1 LTRIKAISVVAAALM
16 LTALGTVSALA
27 WHGVVLSAAQD
38 CNKRVVTVSADDTQ
52 GFFTENGSPHSGNL
66 IVKDSSGTPASGTF
80 TWSYDTTKAHAQPIG
95 SIPLS
100 ALSAGKQY
108 SISIEGAT
116 DVAAATVTYGTC
128 KSPACSEQLAVVGTP
143 TLSQDGKSLT
153 WKVHNSTGADIT
165 FQWFIKEAGN
175 HPAQK
180 LAPAGKDVTVVSSV
194 VSGSDT
200 DTLVLTWG
208 GTPCVMKQV
217 FSASATPAP
226 TESASPSAAASASP
240 SESAAA
246 TTEPTSSAVPSPPN
260 TGGGSGGG
268 ADRSFA
274 FVLLALVLGTVG
286 VGGTTLAL
294 SRKGS

>member
-1 LTRIKAISVVAAALM
+1 MTKIKAISVLAAALM

-27 WHGVVLSAAQD
+27 RHGVVLSAAQD

-66 IVKDSSGTPASGTF
+66 IVKDSSGTQASGTF
-80 TWSYDTTKAHAQPIG
+80 TWSYNTTKAHSQAIG
-95 SIPLS
+95 SVPLS

-116 DVAAATVTYGTC
+116 DVAAATVTYVAC
-128 KSPACSEQLAVVGTP
+128 KSPACSEQLAVVGAP
-143 TLSQDGKSLT
+143 SLSEDGNSLT

-165 FQWFIKEAGN
+165 FLWFIKEAGN

-180 LAPAGKDVTVVSSV
+180 LAPAGKDVTLVSSV

-200 DTLVLTWG
+200 DTLILTWG

-217 FSASATPAP
+217 FSASATPGP

-246 TTEPTSSAVPSPPN
+246 STEPTSSAVPSPPN
-260 TGGGSGGG
+260 TGGGSSGG